1 MTIWPHIPNVLT
13 VVRIL
18 LVPLTVY
25 ALSHGDYNV
34 AFFTFLTAGIT
45 DGADGYLAR
54 RFKLQTELGAYL
66 DPLADKFLLVS
77 VFVTLAVLKVLPPW
91 LAILAVTRDVLIV
104 GAVMLARVLDKP
116 VTIKPVMISKIN
128 TAAQICLAIGLLA
141 SLAFGEINAKLLQV
155 AILTV
160 AFLTVASGA
169 VYMGMWFKH
178 MNNETSGGEL

>member
-1 MTIWPHIPNVLT
+1 MTIWPHIPNMLT

-25 ALSHGDYNV
+25 TLSHGDYLF
-34 AFFTFLTAGIT
+34 AFFAFLTAGIT
-45 DGADGYLAR
+45 DGVDGYMAR

-77 VFVTLAVLKVLPPW
+77 VFVTLALLKVLPPW
-91 LAILAVTRDVLIV
+91 VAILAVTRDVLIV
-104 GAVMLARVLDKP
+104 SAVMLARVLDKP

-128 TAAQICLAIGLLA
+128 TAAQICLAVGLLA

-155 AILTV
+155 ANLTV

-169 VYMGMWFKH
+169 VYMAMWFRH
-178 MNNETSGGEL
+178 MAEETRGEEL

>member
-1 MTIWPHIPNVLT
+1 MTILPHIPNMLT

-25 ALSHGDYNV
+25 TLSHGDYLF
-34 AFFTFLTAGIT
+34 AFFAFLTAGIT
-45 DGADGYLAR
+45 DGVDGYMAR

-77 VFVTLAVLKVLPPW
+77 VFVTLALLKVLPPW
-91 LAILAVTRDVLIV
+91 VAILAVTRDVLIV
-104 GAVMLARVLDKP
+104 SAVMLARVLDKP

-128 TAAQICLAIGLLA
+128 TAAQICLAVGLLA

-155 AILTV
+155 ANLTV

-169 VYMGMWFKH
+169 VYMAMWFRH
-178 MNNETSGGEL
+178 MAEETRGEEL

>member
-1 MTIWPHIPNVLT
+1 MTIWPHIPNMLT

-25 ALSHGDYNV
+25 TLSHGDYLF
-34 AFFTFLTAGIT
+34 AFFAFLTAGIT
-45 DGADGYLAR
+45 DGVDGYIAR

-77 VFVTLAVLKVLPPW
+77 VFVTLALLKVLPPW
-91 LAILAVTRDVLIV
+91 VAILAVTRDVLIV
-104 GAVMLARVLDKP
+104 SAVMLARVLDKP

-128 TAAQICLAIGLLA
+128 TAAQICLAVGLLA

-155 AILTV
+155 ANLTV

-169 VYMGMWFKH
+169 VYMAMWFRH
-178 MNNETSGGEL
+178 MAEETRGEEL